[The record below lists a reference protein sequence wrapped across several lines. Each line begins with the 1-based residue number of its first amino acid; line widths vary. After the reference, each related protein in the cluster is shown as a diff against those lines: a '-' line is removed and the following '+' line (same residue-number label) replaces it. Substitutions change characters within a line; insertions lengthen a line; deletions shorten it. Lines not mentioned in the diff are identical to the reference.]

1 VQWLAGVPHHP
12 WFNLGGPT
20 ESIRH
25 SRVFDAAF
33 DESHFHDWAR
43 NETSYYALFCARWLG
58 IMCYEP
64 NVGSRLPRQYEWDPE
79 FRAWLQADREVA
91 SKVER
96 RRLLQTRESGSDV
109 QPTRLLTEYKN
120 RVQTGG

>member
-1 VQWLAGVPHHP
+1 MTVTHAGPKNVRHFCVERASRKKTVVQWLAGVPHHP
-12 WFNLGGPT
+12 WLNLVGPT

-64 NVGSRLPRQYEWDPE
+64 S
-79 FRAWLQADREVA
+79 
-91 SKVER
+91 
-96 RRLLQTRESGSDV
+96 
-109 QPTRLLTEYKN
+109 LTEDKN